1 MNSVLDTLTGGL
13 NALGA
18 GFLEFL
24 PRFLVALL
32 VLAIFLLLAALA
44 RAATRR
50 FARRKQDNE
59 SARHHLA
66 LALSRVVQ
74 GTVVL
79 LGVFVAVTAAF
90 PTFTPGDLV
99 SVLGLGGVAVGF
111 AFKDIFQNYL
121 AGILILLSRPFVV
134 GDQIRFG
141 EYEGEVEQIQARAT
155 YITTYDGRRVV
166 VPNSELYTNPLV
178 VNTAFQRRRW
188 QYDIGIGYGDD
199 IERARAIILA
209 ELVEAEDVLPDPK
222 ADVIVVALDA
232 STVNLRARWWTASRM
247 ADGLVGQDRVL
258 TRVKNALSANG
269 IDLPFPTRQVLFHD
283 QTEATDGD
291 RRRQREGWPA
301 GPGPVPAQRAAADG
315 PCGRK
320 RAT

>member
-1 MNSVLDTLTGGL
+1 MNPYVEQLSASLA
-13 NALGA
+13 ALGS

-24 PRFLVALL
+24 PRLAVALV
-32 VLAIFLLLAALA
+32 VLGIVLPLAALA

-50 FARRKQDNE
+50 FAHRRQDNE
-59 SARHHLA
+59 NARHHLA

-74 GTVVL
+74 GTVIL
-79 LGVFVAVTAAF
+79 LGVFIAVTAAF
-90 PTFTPGDLV
+90 PSFTPGDLV

-121 AGILILLSRPFVV
+121 AGILILVSRPFVV
-134 GDQIRFG
+134 GDQIRFS

-166 VPNSELYTNPLV
+166 VPNSELYTNPV
-178 VNTAFQRRRW
+178 IVNTAFAKRRW

-199 IERARAIILA
+199 VERAREIVLA
-209 ELVEAEDVLPDPK
+209 ELVAAEDVLPDPK

-232 STVNLRARWWTASRM
+232 STVNLRARWWTASRI
-247 ADGLVGQDRVL
+247 ADGLNAQDRVL
-258 TRVKNALSANG
+258 TRVKNTLTKHG

-283 QTEATDGD
+283 QTETTDGD
-291 RRRQREGWPA
+291 RRRQREGWP
-301 GPGPVPAQRAAADG
+301 PGEGEVPAPRHRTNGQGAGRG
-315 PCGRK
+315 P
-320 RAT
+320 